1 MRPVF
6 HPRLINGPFEDP
18 GLFIPFQFQNRAIVF
33 DLGDLH
39 ALSPREL
46 LKTTHVFVSHTHMDH
61 FIGFDQLLRLMLG
74 RPKTLHL
81 FGPPGFQARVGG
93 KLCGYTWNLVGKY
106 NYPLKLRIT
115 EIFSGRLA
123 TLEYGCRDRFV
134 PRSAPSVV
142 AFEHILHAEPAL
154 RVSAV
159 QLDHGIPCLG
169 FALEERF
176 HVNIRP
182 EALRQLGLSP
192 GPWLTEFKQ
201 ALYSKLPRSTLI
213 EADPARQGTGTT
225 YPLGVLADRIA
236 VISPGQKISYVTDV
250 GYNEANAEK
259 ICRLAAD
266 SDQLF
271 IEAAFLEKDREVAR
285 AKHHLTARQAGIL
298 AARARA
304 RQFSVFHFSPRY
316 SGQAA
321 KLYREA
327 ADAYAA
333 EREKHRA
340 LGRTNTETGRDW
352 K

>member
-18 GLFIPFQFQNRAIVF
+18 GLFIPFQFQNRAILF

-39 ALSPREL
+39 ALTPKEL
-46 LKTTHVFVSHTHMDH
+46 LKTTHGFVSHTHMDH

-81 FGPPGFQARVGG
+81 FGPPGFQARVQG
-93 KLCGYTWNLVGKY
+93 KLSAYTWNLVGKY

-115 EIFSGRLA
+115 EVSREHLS
-123 TLEYGCRDRFV
+123 TLEYGCRDRFA
-134 PRSAPSVV
+134 PRSAPSIE
-142 AFEHILHAEPAL
+142 AFDHVLYEEPAF

-182 EALRQLGLSP
+182 EALRELGLSP

-201 ALYSKLPRSTLI
+201 ALYRKLPRSRLI
-213 EADPARQGTGTT
+213 EVDAARQDAGTT

-285 AKHHLTARQAGIL
+285 AKHHLTARQAGLL

-304 RQFSVFHFSPRY
+304 RQLFVFHFSPRY
-316 SGQAA
+316 SRREPEI
-321 KLYREA
+321 YREA
-327 ADAYAA
+327 ADAHAA
-333 EREKHRA
+333 GRGEENA
-340 LGRTNTETGRDW
+340 SSRTNTDTGRN
-352 K
+352 